1 MVLTNVHYVSGTMYL
16 AMEFV
21 KNGDLRSYLRKQ
33 RKAKHNL
40 YANTKIISPVQQ
52 TMLLKFAFD
61 AASGLD
67 HLAEKQVCAVILIPF
82 LHMSCRV
89 SIIQASVLQYNCLSA
104 VFQLYS

>member
-1 MVLTNVHYVSGTMYL
+1 MYL

-52 TMLLKFAFD
+52 TMLLKFALD
-61 AASGLD
+61 VSSGLN
-67 HLAEKQVCAVILIPF
+67 HLADKQVYLCSLVGL
-82 LHMSCRV
+82 
-89 SIIQASVLQYNCLSA
+89 LS
-104 VFQLYS
+104 L

>member
-1 MVLTNVHYVSGTMYL
+1 MYL

-61 AASGLD
+61 AQILFVRC
-67 HLAEKQVCAVILIPF
+67 KKYVIP
-82 LHMSCRV
+82 S
-89 SIIQASVLQYNCLSA
+89 
-104 VFQLYS
+104 

>member
-1 MVLTNVHYVSGTMYL
+1 MYL

-67 HLAEKQVCAVILIPF
+67 HLAEKQVCALI
-82 LHMSCRV
+82 
-89 SIIQASVLQYNCLSA
+89 
-104 VFQLYS
+104 